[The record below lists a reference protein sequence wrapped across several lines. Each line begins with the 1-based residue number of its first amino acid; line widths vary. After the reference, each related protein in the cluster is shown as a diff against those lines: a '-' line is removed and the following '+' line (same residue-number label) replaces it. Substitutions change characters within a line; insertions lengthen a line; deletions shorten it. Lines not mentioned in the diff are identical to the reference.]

1 MNVKGLEVDIW
12 RKINGLPRWRDLSVF
27 ISTMKLPNISASG
40 SNISSIRS
48 SRATNTPVREN
59 VNFRSHV
66 SSEKQAIEMLKGAAL
81 LPSNTCLGLVLF
93 FKECKTIP
101 GHSYSEY
108 NHPRSSNNTRKK
120 GFSYQLILEWIC
132 PCWLHI
138 LPVACIQD
146 PSQILAELPLD

>member
-1 MNVKGLEVDIW
+1 M
-12 RKINGLPRWRDLSVF
+12 F
-27 ISTMKLPNISASG
+27 ISTMKLPNIIASG

-66 SSEKQAIEMLKGAAL
+66 SSEKQAIEMLKAAAL

-108 NHPRSSNNTRKK
+108 NHPRISNTPEKK
-120 GFSYQLILEWIC
+120 AFPTS
-132 PCWLHI
+132 
-138 LPVACIQD
+138 
-146 PSQILAELPLD
+146 